1 MLFIEALQFVAP
13 TPERR
18 DMDVVARARK
28 ERVEAESVTRKRFEY
43 KGLREGRAPWPVAC
57 F

>member
-13 TPERR
+13 APERR